1 MSPGSQPG
9 LGGGGGEG
17 GKRGG
22 GGGGPQGLKWKG
34 VDAKMSRR
42 IWKSPSSCHH
52 IIPELVPP
60 TRARPIFKTIINVGI
75 LYIVCCIKYI

>member
-1 MSPGSQPG
+1 MQFQNVPRQSAWVGWV
-9 LGGGGGEG
+9 GEG
-17 GKRGG
+17 GKGGKGARGQ
-22 GGGGPQGLKWKG
+22 QGLNWKE

-60 TRARPIFKTIINVGI
+60 TRARPIFKTIINVVI
-75 LYIVCCIKYI
+75 LYIV